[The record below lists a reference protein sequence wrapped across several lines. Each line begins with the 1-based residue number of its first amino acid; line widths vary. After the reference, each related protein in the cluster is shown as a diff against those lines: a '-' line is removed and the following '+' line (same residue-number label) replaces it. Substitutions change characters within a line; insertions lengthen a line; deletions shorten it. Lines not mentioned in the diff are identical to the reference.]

1 MIEQNVPRTVNGNAV
16 STTRIEKANM
26 KTVVCHFYN
35 EEHLLPWWLKHH
47 KNIFDHGIMIDYF
60 STDRSMEIIREI
72 CPTWEI
78 RYTRNQY
85 FDATPID
92 REVMNIEKM
101 LGGWRMCLNVTEFLY
116 GNIDHLQDLPDPTQ
130 YFIGNYVFVDMEN
143 PQQGQTILDHNY
155 PLHQQRHWGYDTF
168 ENTGAQKGGVTGRMN
183 RSIHNYPIEYKGGR
197 HWGGA
202 DYPKSFDDLVI
213 FYYGN
218 ADASAAGV
226 KRKAQI
232 YSKISP
238 AEQGGMSSYH
248 ITDEEAI
255 RGRIREQKGYS
266 RDLRAEIGNILE
278 HNRRI
283 TGAEW

>member
-16 STTRIEKANM
+16 STTRIEKSNM
-26 KTVVCHFYN
+26 KTVICHFYN

-47 KNIFDHGIMIDYF
+47 KHIFDHGIMIDYF

-85 FDATPID
+85 FDSTPID
-92 REVMNIEKM
+92 EEVMRIEKM

-116 GNIDHLQDLPDPTQ
+116 GNTDHLTELPDPTQ
-130 YFIGNYVFVDMEN
+130 YFIPNYVFVDMEN
-143 PQQGQTILDHNY
+143 PEQGQTILDHNY
-155 PLHQQRHWGYDTF
+155 PLHQQRYWGYDTF
-168 ENTGAQKGGVTGRMN
+168 ANDGVTKGGIMGRMN
-183 RSIHNYPIEYKGGR
+183 RSIHNYPVEYNGGR
-197 HWGGA
+197 HWQGR
-202 DYPKSFDDLVI
+202 DKSFDDLVI

-218 ADASAAGV
+218 ADASTAGV

-232 YSKISP
+232 HGKISP
-238 AEQGGMSSYH
+238 HEQKEMANYH
-248 ITDEEAI
+248 LTDETAI
-255 RGRIREQKGYS
+255 LSRMRDHRVDT
-266 RDLRAEIGNILE
+266 RDLRAEIAHLLE

-283 TGAEW
+283 TGQEF